1 MVIISPPLPQPPPSC
16 PIMKPLPSN
25 YAILPRPPSS
35 LIPPSVLVAWVW
47 HRWPTTPPFRP
58 YSHRMSSDLMHQFPL
73 CLSTYYYTNAIT
85 GTLLPQHVYTSMIG
99 GTIAVGVARFASI
112 HPHYYLKSSYLVPRR
127 SRIIGFEGL
136 TLTHGRICQPQTFTQ
151 QSNGLGERFW
161 LGGLGFGPCLTL
173 ITPIPYPGGTVKM
186 R

>member
-1 MVIISPPLPQPPPSC
+1 MLCIGSHVKRLRHDKDITPRYVMTKPFWLGGRGVEEITAEASKMVIISPPLPQPPPSC

-73 CLSTYYYTNAIT
+73 SPPMFVHILLHQRHNRHSPATACIYINDWGHYCGGCSQIRFHTP
-85 GTLLPQHVYTSMIG
+85 TLLPQIFIF
-99 GTIAVGVARFASI
+99 GT
-112 HPHYYLKSSYLVPRR
+112 PP
-127 SRIIGFEGL
+127 
-136 TLTHGRICQPQTFTQ
+136 
-151 QSNGLGERFW
+151 
-161 LGGLGFGPCLTL
+161 
-173 ITPIPYPGGTVKM
+173 
-186 R
+186 